1 MICHSQLGK
10 KENRMKVFVYG
21 ASGTV
26 GQNLV
31 NELLESGH
39 EVFAGTRDPKKK
51 QNREQLHWI
60 EADPSKPTLGLD
72 VLDKVEALF
81 LLSPPGLTNQYEIL
95 SPWIE
100 KAKVNKIQKVVLMTA
115 MGVEFAPEEAPFR
128 KTEIL
133 LEKSGLQWNI
143 IRPNWFSQNFNTF
156 WISGILKDQKI
167 YFPGGKAKA
176 SFIDARDISSVA
188 KVLLTTNEYSN
199 KAFNLTGKE
208 AIDHDEAA
216 QYISS
221 ATGKK
226 IEYVD
231 ITPEDFYKALVG
243 VGLSEDYSKFLV
255 MIAGALKEGFA
266 APIHDS
272 VKSITGKDP
281 ISFKAYAEDYKS
293 HWQ

>member
-1 MICHSQLGK
+1 
-10 KENRMKVFVYG
+10 MKVFVYG
-21 ASGTV
+21 ATGTV

-39 EVFAGTRDPKKK
+39 EVFAGTRDPNK
-51 QNREQLHWI
+51 QMKRAHLTWI
-60 EADPSKPTLGLD
+60 EADPLRPTLGLD
-72 VLDKVEALF
+72 IVEKVESMF
-81 LLSPPGLTNQYEIL
+81 LLSPPGLTNQFEIL

-100 KAKVNKIQKVVLMTA
+100 KAKVSRIQKVVLMTA
-115 MGVEFAPEEAPFR
+115 MGVEFAPEEAPLR

-133 LEKSGLQWNI
+133 LEKSGLDWNI
-143 IRPNWFSQNFNTF
+143 IRPNWFNQNFNTF
-156 WISGILKDQKI
+156 WISGILNDQKI

-188 KVLLTTNEYSN
+188 KVLLTTKDKSN
-199 KAFNLTGKE
+199 QAFNLTGKE
-208 AIDHDEAA
+208 AIDHDEVAK
-216 QYISS
+216 YISS

-231 ITPEDFYKALVG
+231 ISPEDFYKALIG
-243 VGLSEDYSKFLV
+243 VGLPEDYSKFLV

-266 APIHDS
+266 SPVLDS

-281 ISFKAYAEDYKS
+281 ILFKTYAEDYKKY
-293 HWQ
+293 WL